1 MKIRLCLLALAVFL
15 PACNPTPKPAAESV
29 SVQVEKRPDGL
40 FYAKG
45 TAEPLSG
52 EVVGFTGSNTRQSV
66 ETYEKGRPHGI
77 WKRYW
82 TGGALKREQTWHEG
96 EQIHQR
102 QWYENGTMK
111 EDLQMKQ
118 GIGYGQIRLWWPD
131 GRIRRMAFVGDK
143 LQPHGHVLEYAEDG
157 TVLVDAI
164 FHHGEFVSGL
174 RKEDPLAKGTTAQA
188 H

>member
-1 MKIRLCLLALAVFL
+1 MKIRFCLVALAATL
-15 PACNPTPKPAAESV
+15 SACSPAPKAASESF
-29 SVQVEKRPDGL
+29 SVQVEKRSDGL
-40 FYAKG
+40 FYAKDA
-45 TAEPLSG
+45 AEPLSG
-52 EVVGFTGSNTRQSV
+52 EVVSFTGSNTRQSV
-66 ETYEKGRPHGI
+66 ESYKSGRPHGI

-131 GRIRRMAFVGDK
+131 GRIRRIAYVGEE
-143 LQPHGHVLEYAEDG
+143 LRPHGHVLEYAEDG

-164 FHHGEFVSGL
+164 FHQGDFVSGL
-174 RKEDPLAKGTTAQA
+174 RKEDPLAPGTTAQA
-188 H
+188 L